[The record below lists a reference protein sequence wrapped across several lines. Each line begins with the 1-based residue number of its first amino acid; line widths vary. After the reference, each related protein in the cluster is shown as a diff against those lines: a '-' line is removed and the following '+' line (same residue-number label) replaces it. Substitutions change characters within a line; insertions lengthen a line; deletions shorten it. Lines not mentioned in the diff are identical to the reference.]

1 LGGSLVIGPYLLDT
15 STLIWSMASPDRLS
29 PLARRALKTGP
40 LVLSVVSY
48 WEVVIKARKGMLAV
62 ADPVS
67 WWSRATIFLGG
78 DILSIRAAHISAMAG
93 LPDLHKD
100 PFDRML
106 VAQAV
111 TEGLVFLSSD
121 DQIRRYSLKTLW

>member
-1 LGGSLVIGPYLLDT
+1 MIDGPYLLDT
-15 STLIWSMASPDRLS
+15 STLIWALVGSEQLS
-29 PLARRALKTGP
+29 ENARKALKAGP

-48 WEVVIKARKGMLAV
+48 WEVVIKAQKGMLKI

-67 WWSRATIFLGG
+67 WWSRAIEMLGG
-78 DILSIRAAHISAMAG
+78 DILSIRTAHISVLAG

-106 VAQAV
+106 IAQASA
-111 TEGLVFLSSD
+111 EGLAIIACDEHFS
-121 DQIRRYSLKTLW
+121 RYPVKVIW